1 MSEPGHISHTKQRLL
16 NPTFWVGV
24 SFFVVLLVAV
34 IWGVQQLNLWLK
46 DEQRLPVQK
55 IIIAGEH
62 VFIDDQQVRNVV
74 RQAQPGSFFELD
86 VNKVLAAVEAMP
98 WVHKASVRK
107 EWPNTLK
114 VFLVEQVPVAF
125 WNADSLLNQQGNLFN
140 GKIESAEAP
149 LPQLFG
155 PGGSEQTALQGY
167 RAMQQLLANSNL
179 QIEELELS
187 ERFAWQIKLSNGIRL
202 NIGREEFIDR
212 VQRFV
217 DVYPLLAKNSKTV
230 DYVDLRYDTGLAV
243 GWKKQSE
250 S

>member
-1 MSEPGHISHTKQRLL
+1 MSDMITTKQRLL
-16 NPTFWVGV
+16 NPKFWLGV
-24 SFFVVLLVAV
+24 SFFVVVSLLA
-34 IWGVQQLNLWLK
+34 IWAVQQLNLWLK
-46 DEQRLPVQK
+46 DEQRLPVQE
-55 IIIAGEH
+55 IVIAGERQ
-62 VFIDDQQVRNVV
+62 FINDQQVEAVI

-86 VNKVLAAVEAMP
+86 VNKALEAVEAMP

-107 EWPNTLK
+107 EWPSTLK
-114 VFLVEQVPVAF
+114 VFLVEQVPVAH
-125 WNADSLLNQQGNLFN
+125 WNSDSLLNQQGSLFN
-140 GKIESAEAP
+140 GQLSADAKA

-187 ERFAWQIKLSNGIRL
+187 ERFAWQIKLNNGIRL

-243 GWKKQSE
+243 GWKQQSE

>member
-1 MSEPGHISHTKQRLL
+1 MKITGEKKAILLRPG
-16 NPTFWVGV
+16 FWFGV
-24 SFFVVLLVAV
+24 AFFITVVLSI
-34 IWGVQQLNLWLK
+34 IWATARLNDWLK

-55 IIIAGEH
+55 IMIAGQRH
-62 VFIDDQQVRNVV
+62 FIKDEDVARTVRK
-74 RQAQPGSFFELD
+74 AQPGSFFELD
-86 VNKVLAAVEAMP
+86 VNKALAAVEAMP

-107 EWPNTLK
+107 EWPSTLK
-114 VFLVEQVPVAF
+114 VYLIEQVPVAH
-125 WNADSLLNQQGNLFN
+125 WNSDSLLNQQGNLFN
-140 GKIESAEAP
+140 GQMNEEQDQ

-167 RAMQQLLANSNL
+167 RAMQQLLDNSQL
-179 QIEELELS
+179 KIEELQLS
-187 ERFAWQIKLSNGIRL
+187 ERFAWQIKLSNGIKL

-217 DVYPLLAKNSKTV
+217 DVYPMLVKSDRAV

-243 GWKKQSE
+243 GWKQKSE